1 MTRYALV
8 IGIQKY
14 GGSGFKDLKKPVED
28 AEAIAQILEKQGDFN
43 VERLPKRWIEAE
55 DRYEIA
61 EAFLKGDEL
70 GQCIADFFKRVGVNE
85 ALIYFSGHGYQFEKM
100 GRKKGYLVTSDCTT
114 SNVASNG
121 VGLDDFN
128 SLIIDP
134 DLCKCR
140 SLVVLL
146 DCCHAG
152 NLLEESL
159 ISGALSA
166 FNSGKRS
173 YLLATACRS
182 QEEAYEGKEF
192 SLFTAAVL
200 KALRSPEKDGRVR
213 GSKLN
218 YVIEQEL
225 RGSGQEP
232 VVLKSGGEIIL
243 VTYSALSQE
252 PLKTSNKKSSAD
264 IPFVLPVLDVST
276 FTGREK
282 ELQQLENVLL
292 NSQGSRA
299 CSIVGL
305 AGGGGIGKSALAFH
319 FATIHKDDFP
329 DGVIG
334 LRVDGKDVDTIA
346 REFVRECVG
355 ELESEDDRDAT
366 TLMQEFFAHR
376 RMLLIF
382 DNADDA
388 SIKKLRP
395 SGGRCAVIITT
406 RIRTLASSLDISD
419 EGAIDLDPLSLDDA
433 LTLLKKILGDE
444 RIDAEL
450 ASAYE
455 IIRLVGNLP
464 LALQIVGAALRKCP
478 RSLADYGSSLQQ
490 EKNRL
495 NRLQVRGDSDLNV
508 ETSLNL
514 SLELLSKKEK
524 DFFACLSACA
534 EDGFA
539 RRTAMAATGCSDE
552 WETDDNLAKLY
563 ELSLLNYTKTGEY
576 RFVLHPLVRIYA
588 KNLAIESD
596 VYAIAQERH
605 ANFFVERLQD
615 DDLENAVVVAEV
627 AADLEDVLLAAEWM
641 RNQQGESEQ
650 GKRTRYKFATKLQPL
665 FERYGHWQ
673 KAITLMA
680 RFQTWAEQF
689 QDWSTLTRFKL
700 HEARYWSYTGNFEIA
715 IDVLQ
720 SARTSLHN
728 IESLDMRREREA
740 TLLNVLAELFQRQG
754 RTEEAIQTFRDEI
767 LIDEEIGNN
776 RALAIAYNRLG
787 RLLQSE
793 RKLEEAEQVFQRQIA
808 IAETLNNQASISIG
822 LSCLGGVLQQQWKLE
837 EAEQVF
843 QRGIAISENLND
855 QTSLTIGL
863 NRLGRLLQQQGKLE
877 EAEQVFLRQIAIY
890 ETLNDRAQLSIGL
903 NRLGGLLQQQG
914 KLEDLQ
920 KYFSEKIKISE
931 ALNNQLELIFWLYKL
946 ITCLRQQKKFDEAQK
961 ILEDVIFL
969 SETNNLQ
976 TQVIN
981 GFYQLSS
988 LLSQQEKFDEA
999 QKILEHG
1006 ISISKTNNLLN
1017 QAINGFYQLG
1027 SLLSQQEKFEEAQK
1041 IFEHIICQCETNNLQ
1056 TQAINGFYQLGSLLF
1071 QQEKFEEAQKI
1082 FERGISLSEIN
1093 NQQVQ
1098 VAQGLSRL
1106 GGLLQQQGKFDEAL
1120 PIVRRCVSIEV
1131 EFGSSR
1137 GLTRGLTQL
1146 SQILK
1151 SKREFK
1157 EAISTLEYL
1166 AQIEKELGNERG
1178 VVMILSSLSSLQ
1190 LENRCFGEASKT
1202 LLSLIAIEEKLNNIK
1217 RMADILCD
1225 LGYVAFQ
1232 QENFE
1237 LSVEYYDRSI
1247 ELSKEASDEEITDSI
1262 LNRTAVSLHHCGIDL
1277 IEKRKNIDKAV
1288 EVLERSQEIS
1298 QQINSISQVG
1308 FILHTLGRAWK
1319 IKGKLLKSELCLKR
1333 SQEIFEDENDLPN
1346 LVKVL
1351 NTLGGVLE
1359 KQQKWDEAEKILR
1372 RCYDLARALQDVRGQ
1387 SVITNSIGQ
1396 VLARQEDDAKF
1407 KLAQMHFGE
1416 SIKLGIQLDD
1426 KHHLAKVYTAMGQA
1440 LLNRKDFE
1448 KAAEQLIKGFE
1459 IDESI
1464 SNKRGLKLVTP
1475 DLTYALAQLKKYD
1488 EALAYCERSL
1498 KIAPNDPDLL
1508 QLQRKIETTISGG
1521 IQKSSTK
1528 LGTILYIRQNED
1540 KSHWGQIKPSDG
1552 GLNIYFNEKFINPD
1566 CITKLMQGSLVEVEV
1581 NEKNGKFYAKNIRI
1595 VEEK

>member
-740 TLLNVLAELFQRQG
+740 TLLNVLAGLFQRQG

>member
-334 LRVDGKDVDTIA
+334 LRVDGKDVDTID

-450 ASAYE
+450 ASAYA
-455 IIRLVGNLP
+455 IIRCVGHLP
-464 LALQIVGAALRKCP
+464 
-478 RSLADYGSSLQQ
+478 
-490 EKNRL
+490 
-495 NRLQVRGDSDLNV
+495 
-508 ETSLNL
+508 
-514 SLELLSKKEK
+514 
-524 DFFACLSACA
+524 
-534 EDGFA
+534 
-539 RRTAMAATGCSDE
+539 
-552 WETDDNLAKLY
+552 
-563 ELSLLNYTKTGEY
+563 
-576 RFVLHPLVRIYA
+576 
-588 KNLAIESD
+588 
-596 VYAIAQERH
+596 
-605 ANFFVERLQD
+605 
-615 DDLENAVVVAEV
+615 
-627 AADLEDVLLAAEWM
+627 
-641 RNQQGESEQ
+641 
-650 GKRTRYKFATKLQPL
+650 
-665 FERYGHWQ
+665 
-673 KAITLMA
+673 
-680 RFQTWAEQF
+680 
-689 QDWSTLTRFKL
+689 
-700 HEARYWSYTGNFEIA
+700 
-715 IDVLQ
+715 
-720 SARTSLHN
+720 
-728 IESLDMRREREA
+728 
-740 TLLNVLAELFQRQG
+740 
-754 RTEEAIQTFRDEI
+754 
-767 LIDEEIGNN
+767 
-776 RALAIAYNRLG
+776 
-787 RLLQSE
+787 
-793 RKLEEAEQVFQRQIA
+793 
-808 IAETLNNQASISIG
+808 
-822 LSCLGGVLQQQWKLE
+822 
-837 EAEQVF
+837 
-843 QRGIAISENLND
+843 
-855 QTSLTIGL
+855 
-863 NRLGRLLQQQGKLE
+863 
-877 EAEQVFLRQIAIY
+877 
-890 ETLNDRAQLSIGL
+890 
-903 NRLGGLLQQQG
+903 
-914 KLEDLQ
+914 
-920 KYFSEKIKISE
+920 
-931 ALNNQLELIFWLYKL
+931 
-946 ITCLRQQKKFDEAQK
+946 
-961 ILEDVIFL
+961 
-969 SETNNLQ
+969 
-976 TQVIN
+976 
-981 GFYQLSS
+981 
-988 LLSQQEKFDEA
+988 
-999 QKILEHG
+999 
-1006 ISISKTNNLLN
+1006 
-1017 QAINGFYQLG
+1017 
-1027 SLLSQQEKFEEAQK
+1027 
-1041 IFEHIICQCETNNLQ
+1041 
-1056 TQAINGFYQLGSLLF
+1056 
-1071 QQEKFEEAQKI
+1071 
-1082 FERGISLSEIN
+1082 
-1093 NQQVQ
+1093 
-1098 VAQGLSRL
+1098 
-1106 GGLLQQQGKFDEAL
+1106 
-1120 PIVRRCVSIEV
+1120 
-1131 EFGSSR
+1131 
-1137 GLTRGLTQL
+1137 
-1146 SQILK
+1146 
-1151 SKREFK
+1151 
-1157 EAISTLEYL
+1157 
-1166 AQIEKELGNERG
+1166 
-1178 VVMILSSLSSLQ
+1178 
-1190 LENRCFGEASKT
+1190 
-1202 LLSLIAIEEKLNNIK
+1202 
-1217 RMADILCD
+1217 
-1225 LGYVAFQ
+1225 
-1232 QENFE
+1232 
-1237 LSVEYYDRSI
+1237 
-1247 ELSKEASDEEITDSI
+1247 
-1262 LNRTAVSLHHCGIDL
+1262 
-1277 IEKRKNIDKAV
+1277 
-1288 EVLERSQEIS
+1288 
-1298 QQINSISQVG
+1298 
-1308 FILHTLGRAWK
+1308 
-1319 IKGKLLKSELCLKR
+1319 
-1333 SQEIFEDENDLPN
+1333 
-1346 LVKVL
+1346 
-1351 NTLGGVLE
+1351 
-1359 KQQKWDEAEKILR
+1359 
-1372 RCYDLARALQDVRGQ
+1372 
-1387 SVITNSIGQ
+1387 
-1396 VLARQEDDAKF
+1396 
-1407 KLAQMHFGE
+1407 
-1416 SIKLGIQLDD
+1416 
-1426 KHHLAKVYTAMGQA
+1426 
-1440 LLNRKDFE
+1440 
-1448 KAAEQLIKGFE
+1448 
-1459 IDESI
+1459 
-1464 SNKRGLKLVTP
+1464 
-1475 DLTYALAQLKKYD
+1475 
-1488 EALAYCERSL
+1488 
-1498 KIAPNDPDLL
+1498 
-1508 QLQRKIETTISGG
+1508 
-1521 IQKSSTK
+1521 
-1528 LGTILYIRQNED
+1528 
-1540 KSHWGQIKPSDG
+1540 
-1552 GLNIYFNEKFINPD
+1552 
-1566 CITKLMQGSLVEVEV
+1566 
-1581 NEKNGKFYAKNIRI
+1581 
-1595 VEEK
+1595 